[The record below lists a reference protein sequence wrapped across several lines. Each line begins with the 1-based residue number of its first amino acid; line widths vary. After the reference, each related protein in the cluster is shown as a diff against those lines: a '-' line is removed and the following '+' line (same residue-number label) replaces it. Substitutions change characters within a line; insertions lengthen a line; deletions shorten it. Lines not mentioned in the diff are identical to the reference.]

1 MLEYSLDGQ
10 PCSVIGGYVYRG
22 EATSHGCRGAYV
34 YGDFCSGKVF
44 GLRYEDGR
52 VIEHKEL
59 ADTGLR
65 IMSFAEDNAG
75 ELYLLSQ
82 REGVYRLLVGR

>member
-1 MLEYSLDGQ
+1 MWEYSLDGE

-22 EATSHGCRGAYV
+22 SAIPWLYGAYV
-34 YGDFCSGKVF
+34 YGDFCSGEIF
-44 GLRYEDGR
+44 GLRYAGGE
-52 VIEHKEL
+52 VVEHRRL

-65 IMSFAEDNAG
+65 IMSFAQDHAG

-82 REGVYRLLVGR
+82 ESGIYLLTN